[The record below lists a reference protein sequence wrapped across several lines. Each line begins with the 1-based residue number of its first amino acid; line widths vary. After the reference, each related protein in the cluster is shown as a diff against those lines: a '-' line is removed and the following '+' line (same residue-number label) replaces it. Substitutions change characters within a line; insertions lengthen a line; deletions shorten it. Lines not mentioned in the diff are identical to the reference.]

1 MKTCVEF
8 RTDKFPPYKG
18 EEEEINPDRWGK
30 RLAEYIEQKLNAKG
44 IKTGEMYTE
53 DWGWA
58 LPIENDD
65 FSMWI
70 GCGNYLE
77 WPDGFLC
84 FVESKKPFVRKW
96 FLKIDTR
103 EKVGRVVGALDKI
116 LTSDPDIRDI
126 RWWEE
131 NEK

>member
-18 EEEEINPDRWGK
+18 EDEEINPDRWGK

-70 GCGNYLE
+70 GCGNSSNSSS
-77 WPDGFLC
+77 
-84 FVESKKPFVRKW
+84 FVSSSGVITCSIVSASSW
-96 FLKIDTR
+96 T
-103 EKVGRVVGALDKI
+103 
-116 LTSDPDIRDI
+116 
-126 RWWEE
+126 
-131 NEK
+131 